1 MMSFLFVIAT
11 MVLIPAFTG
20 VLYGMDRR
28 NETLHRPPPSKL
40 REVYRWND
48 GRRYPERFL
57 TRRRFNHA

>member
-1 MMSFLFVIAT
+1 MSFLFVIAT

-48 GRRYPERFL
+48 GKRYPERFL